1 MAGSSRA
8 WFVDRYGGPERLVL
22 RERPDPVPGPGEV
35 LVKTA
40 AIALNFADLFVRAG
54 VYPRTP
60 MPPFVPGME
69 ISGTIEAVGDGV
81 TDLDTG
87 QQVVAVPLFG
97 GHAEKV
103 AVPAAW
109 VFPLPDGVDLV
120 AAAAMP
126 VAFLTAWYA
135 LARAEVGAGDRVVVT
150 AAAGGVGTALLQL
163 LPLRS
168 AKTLALVGSE
178 SKFALCRELG
188 ALDAGLYSSAGTLLD
203 RHFGGR
209 TDVVVDAIGGKL
221 FRSLWRRLD
230 RGGRYALYGFATA
243 AGPGGVAALAPP
255 RSRPPSRP
263 LWIPPRGGPR
273 RSRPPRRRARAPRD
287 GPPRPLPLR
296 RDLPHADRL
305 QPVSPPVENRRAPP
319 GRQGPLRPLESR
331 PHPPHPPAPL
341 RLRPPPRRTPRPRQP
356 LHHRQSGDRGWPGNR
371 LTPSGSVIT
380 M

>member
-35 LVKTA
+35 LVRTA
-40 AIALNFADLFVRAG
+40 AIALNFADLFARAG

-60 MPPFVPGME
+60 KPPFVPGME
-69 ISGTIEAVGDGV
+69 ISGTVEAIGEGV
-81 TDLDTG
+81 TDLEIG
-87 QQVVAVPLFG
+87 RRVVAVPLFG

-103 AVPAAW
+103 AVPASW

-120 AAAAMP
+120 EASAMP

-178 SKFALCRELG
+178 SKFTLCRELG
-188 ALDAGLYSSAGTLLD
+188 ALDAGVYASAGILLD
-203 RHFGGR
+203 RHFRGR
-209 TDVVVDAIGGKL
+209 ADVVVDAIGGRV

-230 RGGRYALYGFATA
+230 RGGRYALYGFAAA
-243 AGPGGVAALAPP
+243 AGPGGVARLAAARELLAMGFLAPFRFVETCRTLIGFNLGLLPSKTGELRRAAQGLFDLWRAGRIHPVLGPRFDFARLPEAHRALAG
-255 RSRPPSRP
+255 RSTT
-263 LWIPPRGGPR
+263 GK
-273 RSRPPRRRARAPRD
+273 
-287 GPPRPLPLR
+287 
-296 RDLPHADRL
+296 
-305 QPVSPPVENRRAPP
+305 V
-319 GRQGPLRPLESR
+319 
-331 PHPPHPPAPL
+331 
-341 RLRPPPRRTPRPRQP
+341 
-356 LHHRQSGDRGWPGNR
+356 
-371 LTPSGSVIT
+371 VIQV
-380 M
+380 